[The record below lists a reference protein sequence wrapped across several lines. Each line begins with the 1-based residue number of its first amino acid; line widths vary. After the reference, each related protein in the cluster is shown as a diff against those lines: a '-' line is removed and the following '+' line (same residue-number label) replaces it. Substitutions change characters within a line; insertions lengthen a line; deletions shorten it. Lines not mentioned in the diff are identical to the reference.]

1 MLACRSRYCC
11 MLAASCCPSA
21 SYCSSPP
28 SRCCSIPQ
36 LREQG
41 LCSHGQGTLG
51 IQPKRCHGG
60 EGEAHGKP
68 AVSSGGLKHQP
79 LAPHLLQHSSQAVK
93 VFLPW
98 GSGSG
103 ELGGQSREMVRAQP
117 GLQHQCLPLPAPAM
131 SWAMQARDPAQHSE
145 QHFRSPTPRRP
156 SLGSAT
162 PTQTSLCHQS
172 SHPNTCYASTLGRWV
187 S

>member
-21 SYCSSPP
+21 SCCSSPP

-41 LCSHGQGTLG
+41 LCSHGRGTLG

-68 AVSSGGLKHQP
+68 AVSSGWLKHQP

-103 ELGGQSREMVRAQP
+103 ELGGQSREMVRARP
-117 GLQHQCLPLPAPAM
+117 GLQHQCLPLPAPA
-131 SWAMQARDPAQHSE
+131 
-145 QHFRSPTPRRP
+145 TPQRP

-172 SHPNTCYASTLGRWV
+172 SHPNTSYASTLGRWV